1 MVLKIRKED
10 LIMQEYRELA
20 SRYYAHLEMIQHE
33 KEITLLD
40 WNGHKLT
47 VRRYG
52 RWLSGRIYKGFVI
65 IKKKTI
71 KELDDLAS
79 IMQELC
85 EM

>member
-1 MVLKIRKED
+1 ME
-10 LIMQEYRELA
+10 EYRELA
-20 SRYYAHLEMIQHE
+20 SRYYSHLEMIQHG
-33 KEITLLD
+33 KEITMLD
-40 WNGHKLT
+40 WNSHKLT
-47 VRRYG
+47 VCRYG

-65 IKKKTI
+65 VKKKTI

>member
-1 MVLKIRKED
+1 ME
-10 LIMQEYRELA
+10 EYRELA
-20 SRYYAHLEMIQHE
+20 SRYYAHLEMLQHG
-33 KEITLLD
+33 KVITMLD

-52 RWLSGRIYKGFVI
+52 RWLSGRIYKGFAL
-65 IKKKTI
+65 IKKRTI

>member
-1 MVLKIRKED
+1 ME
-10 LIMQEYRELA
+10 EYRELA
-20 SRYYAHLEMIQHE
+20 RRFYSHLEMIQHG
-33 KEITLLD
+33 KEITILD
-40 WNGHKLT
+40 WNSHKLT

-52 RWLSGRIYKGFVI
+52 RWLSGRIYTGFVI
-65 IKKKTI
+65 IKKRTI

>member
-1 MVLKIRKED
+1 ME
-10 LIMQEYRELA
+10 EYRDLA
-20 SRYYAHLEMIQHE
+20 SRYYAHLEMLQHR
-33 KEITLLD
+33 KEITMLD

-65 IKKKTI
+65 VKKKTI